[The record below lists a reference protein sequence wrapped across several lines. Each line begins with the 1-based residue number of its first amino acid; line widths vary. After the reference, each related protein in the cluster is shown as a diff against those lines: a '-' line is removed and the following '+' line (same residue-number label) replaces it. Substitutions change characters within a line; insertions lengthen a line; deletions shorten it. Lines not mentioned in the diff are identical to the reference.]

1 MKTFIALALFGAA
14 SAIDAATHKYMQYIS
29 KQNKS
34 YPTLEEFN
42 MRLENFLAI
51 DKFIEEWN
59 ADTSNTSTVG
69 HNFMS
74 DWTREEKKRLNGLA
88 EVPKETPKNVFKA
101 EANQTL
107 PNAWN
112 WFTEGAVTPVL
123 NQGACVSCWAFSAT
137 SALASAQ
144 YIF

>member
-1 MKTFIALALFGAA
+1 
-14 SAIDAATHKYMQYIS
+14 
-29 KQNKS
+29 
-34 YPTLEEFN
+34 

-101 EANQTL
+101 DANQTL

-123 NQGACVSCWAFSAT
+123 NQGACGSCWAFSAT
-137 SALASAQ
+137 SALASA
-144 YIF
+144 